1 MRELIGSVWVTGQQP
16 SRTQRRGRY
25 LPESMKHPGKMLPAI
40 AAKVI
45 STYTQPG
52 ELVIDPM
59 CGIGTTL
66 VEAIH
71 HGRHAA
77 GIEYEPHWAKLAAEN
92 VAHARWNGALG
103 TAQVVTGDS
112 RNASRLLLGL
122 AGTAALMLTSPPYGS
137 YTHGHIRSTRD
148 TGDPGIRKWNH
159 HYSRDRANLAHQ
171 SLPALLGG
179 FAQILAETA
188 LLLRP
193 GGIVAITVRP
203 YRVRGELVDLPGQV
217 FDVAQQTGLLF
228 TDRIVCLLCGID
240 DGRVINRASFFQ
252 LHEARKA
259 WERRVPIHAIAHE
272 DLLIFHKPL
281 TDAAEAGRSADREE
295 R

>member
-1 MRELIGSVWVTGQQP
+1 MGEPVGSVWVTGQQP

-40 AAKVI
+40 AAQVI
-45 STYTQPG
+45 ATYTEPG
-52 ELVIDPM
+52 ELVVDPM

-71 HGRHAA
+71 QGRHAA
-77 GIEYEPHWAKLAAEN
+77 GIEYEGQWAKLAAEN
-92 VAHARWNGALG
+92 VAHARWNGAPG
-103 TAQVVTGDS
+103 TAQVVIGDS
-112 RNASRLLLGL
+112 RNASRLLPGL
-122 AGTAALMLTSPPYGS
+122 AGMAALMLTSPPYGS

-148 TGDPGIRKWNH
+148 TGEPGIRKWNH

-171 SLPALLGG
+171 SLPVLLDG
-179 FAQILAETA
+179 FAQILAATSA
-188 LLLRP
+188 LLRP
-193 GGIVAITVRP
+193 GGVVAITVRP

-217 FDVAQQTGLLF
+217 RNTGEQTGLVF

-240 DGRVINRASFFQ
+240 DDRVINRASFFQ

-259 WERRVPIHAIAHE
+259 WERGVLIHALAHE

-281 TDAAEAGRSADREE
+281 TDPADRGH